1 MLLLVY
7 RSCFCQYK
15 KKQSIIKVWKCIL
28 KPHIYNIFSIRLL
41 WKVIQHAKFPWIW
54 RSLPINYRIVC
65 TFFFSFILLCIFIP
79 DKATLFRIKNNR
91 RKNEPSR
98 GRRKCLKCE
107 GIKIKSSQSE
117 TTFKY
122 CFYYFP
128 NTSSNIHLLIQSS
141 CPHLYLL
148 LQLLS
153 CCFVLFLPLEAYH
166 EDRKSPS
173 EPAERGRFSL
183 KPLALNRQV
192 IVQISKKKRKIKTQ
206 VSGNKIC

>member
-1 MLLLVY
+1 MATGVV
-7 RSCFCQYK
+7 FVNI
-15 KKQSIIKVWKCIL
+15 KKQSIIKVWKSIL
-28 KPHIYNIFSIRLL
+28 KPHIYNIFSIQLL
-41 WKVIQHAKFPWIW
+41 WKVILQHAKFPWIW

-128 NTSSNIHLLIQSS
+128 NTHQFQHSSSDTE
-141 CPHLYLL
+141 
-148 LQLLS
+148 QLSTSVFIAPAVIMLF
-153 CCFVLFLPLEAYH
+153 CFVSATRSL
-166 EDRKSPS
+166 S
-173 EPAERGRFSL
+173 RGS
-183 KPLALNRQV
+183 
-192 IVQISKKKRKIKTQ
+192 
-206 VSGNKIC
+206 